1 MMRSIVGNRAAF
13 IAVKAGAA
21 AGVILAGEKMWKK
34 NRVAAV
40 IFVAAMNGAVGA
52 IVAHNYAVR

>member
-1 MMRSIVGNRAAF
+1 VKVGAT
-13 IAVKAGAA
+13 

-40 IFVAAMNGAVGA
+40 VLVAALNGALA
-52 IVAHNYAVR
+52 TLVAHNYAIR